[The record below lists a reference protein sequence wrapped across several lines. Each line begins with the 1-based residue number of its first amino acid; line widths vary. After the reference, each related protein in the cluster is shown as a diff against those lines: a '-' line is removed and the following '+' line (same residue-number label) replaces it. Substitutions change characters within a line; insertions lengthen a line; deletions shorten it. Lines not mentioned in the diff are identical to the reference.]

1 MRGSTRGFC
10 GFPHGQM
17 KKPPIS
23 FGGSSENLNFVA
35 FWGRDQDGFRT
46 LYYWIWLSPVLD
58 RSNVGEFCQPQCRR
72 VGQMRK
78 LRFSTYWMVKA
89 GSVENPM
96 PSTFRMN

>member
-46 LYYWIWLSPVLD
+46 LYYWIWLSLVLD
-58 RSNVGEFCQPQCRR
+58 
-72 VGQMRK
+72 
-78 LRFSTYWMVKA
+78 
-89 GSVENPM
+89 
-96 PSTFRMN
+96 